1 MGLFINAIYK
11 MIYFYSCIEIYVEDK
26 YEMFKKTSFAKRFLL
41 PYFFSEYKPSKQFLF
56 VKDGVQIMVVDNIN
70 SDPLDVDYDFILCN
84 DYRKIKNKWINRK
97 IIYDNL
103 QEIIYRETSSESIL
117 SFVVY
122 YKDKTIDIL
131 LDTKR
136 YTYMINGNKIGKKFI
151 FYLLKNMG
159 IECSEDFEYTVQII
173 TGNVDILT
181 MNSSQELIINES
193 SVSIK

>member
-1 MGLFINAIYK
+1 MGFFINAIYK
-11 MIYFYSCIEIYVEDK
+11 MIYFYSCLEIYVENK
-26 YEMFKKTSFAKRFLL
+26 YEIFEKTSFAKKLSS
-41 PYFFSEYKPSKQFLF
+41 YFFPEYKPSKQFLI
-56 VKDGVQIMVVDNIN
+56 VKDGVQSMVVDNIN
-70 SDPLDVDYDFILCN
+70 LDSLDVDYDFILCN

-131 LDTKR
+131 LETKT
-136 YTYMINGNKIGKKFI
+136 YTYMIIGNKIGKKFI

-159 IECSEDFEYTVQII
+159 IECSEDFDYTVQII